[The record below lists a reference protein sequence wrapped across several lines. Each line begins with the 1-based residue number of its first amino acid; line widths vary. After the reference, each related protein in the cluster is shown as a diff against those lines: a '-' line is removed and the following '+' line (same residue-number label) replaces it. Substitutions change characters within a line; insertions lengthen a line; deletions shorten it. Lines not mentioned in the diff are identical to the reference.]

1 MPLRCQAIKR
11 TTHTLEKENKRQI
24 RKTSLSQEGVIMNL
38 GLVVHYKNK
47 FPKCQ
52 VKFDDSG
59 LDVYS
64 QDGKHLVCLK
74 KNGAG
79 QLVDM

>member
-1 MPLRCQAIKR
+1 
-11 TTHTLEKENKRQI
+11 
-24 RKTSLSQEGVIMNL
+24 MNL

-79 QLVDM
+79 QLVDFSEQMFCYERHDLSPIMTDGRVYKLTKQFQ